1 MKNDNN
7 SAIDK
12 DDDYEFCSLHE
23 PFYLSHTFY
32 NGRQQVIGKMDA
44 RYGGMWWTPATGET
58 SYCLAPTE
66 LDAIIRAHCEALD
79 RKTESTEFYCEYV
92 PLRPTRALPFEE
104 LTEVH
109 MEKLSVLS
117 ARMTKIEE
125 QLVRELF
132 PQVQALQ
139 ARVDDPEDWLQDF
152 ECDITLRFYVGADD
166 PDYDEENSDNVLIT
180 REHGFDLIHD
190 LYNSRVVEGINWNMY
205 EQRDGC
211 SMRDEIHCWLFHD
224 LYDHT
229 HIGWANLLRIDN
241 VRIDVTFL
249 QQRWETGLCRK

>member
-1 MKNDNN
+1 
-7 SAIDK
+7 
-12 DDDYEFCSLHE
+12 
-23 PFYLSHTFY
+23 
-32 NGRQQVIGKMDA
+32 
-44 RYGGMWWTPATGET
+44 
-58 SYCLAPTE
+58 
-66 LDAIIRAHCEALD
+66 
-79 RKTESTEFYCEYV
+79 
-92 PLRPTRALPFEE
+92 
-104 LTEVH
+104 